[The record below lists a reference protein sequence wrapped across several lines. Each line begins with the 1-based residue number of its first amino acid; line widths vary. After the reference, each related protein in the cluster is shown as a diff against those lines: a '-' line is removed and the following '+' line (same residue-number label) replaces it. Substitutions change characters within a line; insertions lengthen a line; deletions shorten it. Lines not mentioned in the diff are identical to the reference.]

1 VLRKYELLNLILDC
15 GIVAVVRADNPEK
28 AFKVAEAVR
37 LGGIN
42 AIEITMTVP
51 GAVEVIKELV
61 SKYSA
66 DEMVIGAGTVL
77 DAETARLAI
86 LAGAEFVVSPHLNP
100 DMVRMCSRY
109 QKICMPGAMSV
120 REVVE
125 CMELGADVVKI
136 FPGSLFGPGIIKA
149 IRGPLPQ
156 APLLPTGGVNLDN
169 VGDWIRAG
177 AVAVGVGSELTKKGL
192 AENNYELI
200 TQTARAFVERIKHA
214 RQQ

>member
-1 VLRKYELLNLILDC
+1 MLRKYELLNRILDC

-37 LGGIN
+37 QGGIS

-61 SKYSA
+61 HKFNA
-66 DEMVIGAGTVL
+66 NEMVIGAGTVL
-77 DAETARLAI
+77 DAESARLAI
-86 LAGAEFVVSPHLNP
+86 LAGAEFIVSPHLNP
-100 DMVRMCSRY
+100 DMVRMCRRY

-125 CMELGADVVKI
+125 CMEMGADVVKI

-149 IRGPLPQ
+149 IKGPLPQ
-156 APLLPTGGVNLDN
+156 APLLPTGGVNLEN

-200 TQTARAFVERIKHA
+200 TQTAKAFVEKIKQA

>member
-1 VLRKYELLNLILDC
+1 MLRKYELLNLILDC